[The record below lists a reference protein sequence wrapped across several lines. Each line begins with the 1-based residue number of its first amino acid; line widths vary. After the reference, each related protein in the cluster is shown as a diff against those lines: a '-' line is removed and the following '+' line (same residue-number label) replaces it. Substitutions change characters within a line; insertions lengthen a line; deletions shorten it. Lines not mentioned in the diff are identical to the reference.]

1 MPYMGIKMQFNDSY
15 RQVYMT
21 ESFCLVCVSPATAVE
36 GSSYVLPMC
45 VMQFAG
51 YMVTVTMSHL
61 MIRGLT
67 SMDSVNTLYYR

>member
-1 MPYMGIKMQFNDSY
+1 MGLTS
-15 RQVYMT
+15 
-21 ESFCLVCVSPATAVE
+21 LVCLSPATAVE

-51 YMVTVTMSHL
+51 SMAMATMSHL

-67 SMDSVNTLYYR
+67 SVDSVNTHSYR